1 MGAFGGRMDQTLAA
15 IHVLTKYSYL
25 SKNHDNLLALMDKN
39 SIMLMLKQGEN
50 YITISKKL
58 IAPKGCG
65 FFPIS

>member
-1 MGAFGGRMDQTLAA
+1 
-15 IHVLTKYSYL
+15 
-25 SKNHDNLLALMDKN
+25 
-39 SIMLMLKQGEN
+39 MLMLKQGEN